1 MIYFDE
7 RWTCECMSG
16 LLEWFKSRRESEVI
30 RKTREHAL
38 KVNQVVHET
47 QAFIIKAFEGKT
59 PRRTQKR
66 TEQIEHEA
74 DILRR
79 EIFSILTTG
88 GELTQPNEREDL
100 MHIVKRMD
108 DVANNAN
115 ASVRR
120 MALLNVREFPDE
132 LKDLILKMMSHSLQ
146 CSDMVKECI
155 EKLGIDASE
164 ILRLTDKIGDI
175 EHEVD
180 LLFSEVK
187 NFLIQ
192 SNLTTNPFKA
202 IVVLE
207 FIERIENT
215 ADACEDTADIV
226 KLMALREEVR

>member
-1 MIYFDE
+1 
-7 RWTCECMSG
+7 MSG

-47 QAFIIKAFEGKT
+47 QDFIKKAFQGKI
-59 PRRTQKR
+59 PKKTQKR

-88 GELTQPNEREDL
+88 EINPNAREDL

-115 ASVRR
+115 AAVRR
-120 MALLNVREFPDE
+120 MALFNVVEFPDE
-132 LKDLILKMMSHSLQ
+132 LKDLISKMMSHSIE
-146 CSDMVKECI
+146 CSDMLKECI
-155 EKLGIDASE
+155 EKLGIEASE
-164 ILRLTDKIGDI
+164 ILRLTDRIGEI

-180 LLFSEVK
+180 LLNSNVK
-187 NFLIQ
+187 SFLIN
-192 SNLTTNPFKA
+192 SNLTMNPFEA
-202 IVVLE
+202 IVVHE
-207 FIERIENT
+207 FIERIENI

-226 KLMALREEVR
+226 KLMALRDEVR

>member
-1 MIYFDE
+1 
-7 RWTCECMSG
+7 MSG

-38 KVNQVVHET
+38 KVNHVVHET
-47 QAFIIKAFEGKT
+47 QAFIEKKLKGKT
-59 PRRTQKR
+59 PERTQIR
-66 TEQIEHEA
+66 TEQLEKEA
-74 DILRR
+74 DFLRR

-88 GELTQPNEREDL
+88 EIDPNAREDL

-120 MALLNVREFPDE
+120 MSLLNVENFPEE
-132 LKDLILKMMSHSLQ
+132 LKNLVLKMMSFSLE
-146 CSDMVKECI
+146 CSDMLKECI
-155 EKLGIDASE
+155 EKLGISKSDV
-164 ILRLTDKIGDI
+164 IRLTDLIGTR
-175 EHEVD
+175 EHQVD
-180 LLFSEVK
+180 LLNSEVK
-187 NFLIQ
+187 SFLLKAK
-192 SNLTTNPFKA
+192 LTTNPFEA

-226 KLMALREEVR
+226 KLMALRERAR

>member
-1 MIYFDE
+1 
-7 RWTCECMSG
+7 MSG

-88 GELTQPNEREDL
+88 ELNPNEREDL

-115 ASVRR
+115 AAVRR
-120 MALLNVREFPDE
+120 MAVLKVGEFPDE
-132 LKDLILKMMSHSLQ
+132 LKDLILKMMSHSLE
-146 CSDMVKECI
+146 CSDMLKECI

-187 NFLIQ
+187 SFLIQ
-192 SNLTTNPFKA
+192 SNLTTNPFEA

-226 KLMALREEVR
+226 KLMALRDEVR

>member
-1 MIYFDE
+1 
-7 RWTCECMSG
+7 
-16 LLEWFKSRRESEVI
+16 
-30 RKTREHAL
+30 
-38 KVNQVVHET
+38 
-47 QAFIIKAFEGKT
+47 
-59 PRRTQKR
+59 
-66 TEQIEHEA
+66 
-74 DILRR
+74 
-79 EIFSILTTG
+79 
-88 GELTQPNEREDL
+88 

-187 NFLIQ
+187 SFLIQ
-192 SNLTTNPFKA
+192 SNLTTNPFEA

>member
-1 MIYFDE
+1 
-7 RWTCECMSG
+7 MSG

-59 PRRTQKR
+59 PKRTQKR

-74 DILRR
+74 DILRI

-88 GELTQPNEREDL
+88 ELSQPNEREDL
-100 MHIVKRMD
+100 MHIIKRMD

-120 MALLNVREFPDE
+120 MSVLKVGEFPDE
-132 LKDLILKMMSHSLQ
+132 LKDLILRMMAHSLE
-146 CSDMVKECI
+146 CSDMLKECI
-155 EKLGIDASE
+155 EKLGVDASE

-175 EHEVD
+175 EHKVD
-180 LLFSEVK
+180 LLNSEVK
-187 NFLIQ
+187 RFLIK
-192 SNLTTNPFKA
+192 SNITEDPFEA
-202 IVVLE
+202 LLIYE
-207 FIERIENT
+207 FIERIESIV
-215 ADACEDTADIV
+215 DSCEEAADIV
-226 KLMALREEVR
+226 KLFVLRDQPI

>member
-1 MIYFDE
+1 VVFLN
-7 RWTCECMSG
+7 G
-16 LLEWFKSRRESEVI
+16 F

-38 KVNQVVHET
+38 KVNQVVQET
-47 QAFIIKAFEGKT
+47 QDFIKKAFEGKT
-59 PRRTQKR
+59 PKRTQKR

-88 GELTQPNEREDL
+88 ELLSQPNVREDL

-115 ASVRR
+115 AAVRR
-120 MALLNVREFPDE
+120 MAVLNVGEFPDE
-132 LKDLILKMMSHSLQ
+132 LKDLILKMMSHSLE
-146 CSDMVKECI
+146 CSDMLKECI

-164 ILRLTDKIGDI
+164 ILRLTDRIGHI

-180 LLFSEVK
+180 LLNSKVK
-187 NFLIQ
+187 SFLIQ
-192 SNLTTNPFKA
+192 SNLTMNPFEA
-202 IVVLE
+202 IVVHE
-207 FIERIENT
+207 FIERIENI

-226 KLMALREEVR
+226 KLMALREDVR